1 MKFKRGDLVLVRHGA
16 ALGYLGTS
24 AFTLVPS
31 IIIDVTSSRAAP
43 NFFKVSVYNIPG
55 CRIDTAYNTHI
66 KLLVSYGDPKVGESG
81 SKWDKVKP

>member
-1 MKFKRGDLVLVRHGA
+1 MKFQRGDLVLVRHGA
-16 ALGYLGTS
+16 AMLGTS

-43 NFFKVSVYNIPG
+43 NFFKASVYNIPG